1 MHERRRDAHL
11 GSTVTTRKIVLLF
24 RTWDSSTVPTMY
36 WHLLLYTLQYS
47 VWRMAYGVWRMT
59 YYGVWRMACGVQ
71 VPTNRHRHRMHVE
84 LLVTIYH
91 RHTNRHAASV
101 TTTNNILLFTQ
112 QQPPPC
118 CLVRSCA
125 WLVKLRLQEH
135 VPPCEALLWRSFPP
149 KIGCWEKARPK
160 RRLDW

>member
-1 MHERRRDAHL
+1 MLISVPLSQQERSYYYL
-11 GSTVTTRKIVLLF
+11 EPGIVLLYQPC
-24 RTWDSSTVPTMY
+24 TGTCCCILYSTAY
-36 WHLLLYTLQYS
+36 G